1 MTTLSPSLV
10 EAYNVANY
18 TVLAAQRFVMKVGCK
33 SDGIEDLYRRLGV
46 KSTAFITAFNPYS
59 KVTDSAENNKRNE
72 LLRSDLDE
80 ISFAVVKGY
89 GQDPEGSWEK
99 EDSFLAFGI
108 SKEQAVQL
116 GIKYEQNAILWCD
129 SDFIPELVFLK

>member
-1 MTTLSPSLV
+1 
-10 EAYNVANY
+10 
-18 TVLAAQRFVMKVGCK
+18 MK
-33 SDGIEDLYRRLGV
+33 SA
-46 KSTAFITAFNPYS
+46 AFITAFNPYS
-59 KVTDSAENNKRNE
+59 KVTETAENNKRNK

-80 ISFAVVKGY
+80 ISFATVKGY
-89 GQDPEGSWEK
+89 GQDPEVSWEK